1 MGQVRDG
8 GIVEESLG
16 PMHFRKQERKVRTP
30 GLTQAECFL
39 IYTLFTE
46 NSLLINN
53 VVTQGP
59 SITTLDLSQKAE
71 KHRTLG

>member
-30 GLTQAECFL
+30 GLTLFL
-39 IYTLFTE
+39 PLF
-46 NSLLINN
+46 
-53 VVTQGP
+53 
-59 SITTLDLSQKAE
+59 
-71 KHRTLG
+71 LGLRLKNPISFH

>member
-1 MGQVRDG
+1 MK
-8 GIVEESLG
+8 SS
-16 PMHFRKQERKVRTP
+16 P
-30 GLTQAECFL
+30 QAECFL

-71 KHRTLG
+71 KQWPFYYK